1 MFFYVPAYRLYWFKK
16 RKRLVKWLLGIRGTK
31 GKNQGKVLNYIK
43 NIFFEKIQWTV
54 KRKSFPKKR
63 RLVNRIFKALFTF
76 KLRAVNVLNMK
87 AVVMEVFNLCGC
99 EN

>member
-43 NIFFEKIQWTV
+43 NFFL
-54 KRKSFPKKR
+54 KKYS
-63 RLVNRIFKALFTF
+63 
-76 KLRAVNVLNMK
+76 
-87 AVVMEVFNLCGC
+87 GQ
-99 EN
+99 